1 MGRFDRYMLSQLLVL
16 FGFFALVLVMV
27 YWVNRAVIL
36 FDQLIADGQ
45 SAAVFLEFTLLS
57 LPNVIRLVLPI
68 ASFAAAVYVANRMAS
83 ESEMIVAQAT
93 GASPVRL
100 SRPVIYF
107 GIIVA
112 CLQLALGN
120 ILVPMAESRLSLRNS
135 EIAQNITARL
145 LTEGRFLHPA
155 DGITFYIREITPEG
169 ALLDM
174 FLSDT
179 RTGTETT
186 TYTAERAFLAR
197 ADEGTK
203 LVMFNG
209 VAQNLIHDGERL
221 SVTRFDDAVFDVGS
235 LISTTDTRRT
245 SVRAMATVDL
255 LRADANA
262 QDMTGRTAA
271 YLRQEGHE
279 RIAQPLLALVS
290 ALVGFACLLVGGF
303 SRFGFWKQIAAAIVL
318 LVVIK
323 SLDNTAANFARG
335 ADGRWPIAYAPVLF
349 GLSIAGILIWWAGR
363 PIRRRKTA
371 TTSEA
376 AT

>member
-1 MGRFDRYMLSQLLVL
+1 MGRFDRYMLSQLVVL
-16 FGFFALVLVMV
+16 FGFFSLVLVLV

-45 SAAVFLEFTLLS
+45 SASVFLEFTLLS

-93 GASPVRL
+93 GTSPLRL

-107 GIIVA
+107 GIVVA
-112 CLQLALGN
+112 TLQFALGN
-120 ILVPMAESRLSLRNS
+120 VLVPMAESRLSVRNG

-155 DGITFYIREITPEG
+155 DGITFYIREITPDG

-174 FLSDT
+174 FLSDS
-179 RTGTETT
+179 RSDTETT

-209 VAQNLIHDGERL
+209 VAQNLVHDGERL

-235 LISTTDTRRT
+235 LISTSDNRRT
-245 SVRAMATVDL
+245 SVRAMSTADL
-255 LRADANA
+255 LRADATA
-262 QDMTGRTAA
+262 QAATNRSAA

-323 SLDNTAANFARG
+323 SIDNTAANFARG
-335 ADGRWPIAYAPVLF
+335 ADGRWPIAYVSVLF
-349 GLSIAGILIWWAGR
+349 GLSIAAILIWWAGR
-363 PIRRRKTA
+363 PIRRRKSTPAREA
-371 TTSEA
+371 TS
-376 AT
+376 

>member
-93 GASPVRL
+93 GTSPFRL

-107 GIIVA
+107 GIVVA
-112 CLQLALGN
+112 CLQFALGN
-120 ILVPMAESRLSLRNS
+120 ILVPMAESRLAVRNG

-174 FLSDT
+174 FLSDS
-179 RTGTETT
+179 RTDTETT

-209 VAQNLIHDGERL
+209 VAQNLVHDGERL
-221 SVTRFDDAVFDVGS
+221 SVTRFEDAVFDVGS
-235 LISTTDTRRT
+235 LISTGDTRRT

-255 LRADANA
+255 LRADATA
-262 QDMTGRTAA
+262 QAISGRSVA

-323 SLDNTAANFARG
+323 SIDNTAANFARG
-335 ADGRWPIAYAPVLF
+335 GDGRWPIAYAPVLF

-363 PIRRRKTA
+363 PIRRRKSTA
-371 TTSEA
+371 LTGA